1 MTIDFETDT
10 ITELGPLPRGRH
22 NLSAETVRES
32 QRQRLLRAML
42 ESVGERGY
50 DATSVPQVVAL
61 AKVSRNAFYELFND
75 KLDCFLVLCE
85 ALSQQLLEE
94 VFAPRGF
101 SNWRK
106 AVRDGAQRYLRHWQ
120 SRPLFARA
128 YLIELPTAGQRALL
142 QRAAAYE
149 LFSHQFEL
157 VAAWARQQEPDLAP
171 LEPLAAR
178 FLVWS
183 ITELVTS
190 EIAADRDDSLLALE
204 DQVVW
209 LIERL
214 LAERST
220 PAAARSRGR

>member
-10 ITELGPLPRGRH
+10 TPELGPLPRGRH

-61 AKVSRNAFYELFND
+61 AKVSRNAFYELFKD

-85 ALSQQLLEE
+85 ALSEQLLDE
-94 VFAPRGF
+94 VFRPRGF
-101 SNWRK
+101 SNWRE
-106 AVRDGAQRYLRHWQ
+106 AVRDGAQRYLSHWQ

-128 YLIELPTAGQRALL
+128 YLIELPTAGPRALL

-171 LEPLAAR
+171 LRPLAPR

-183 ITELVTS
+183 ITELVTA
-190 EIAADRDDSLLALE
+190 EVAAERDDSLMALDDE
-204 DQVVW
+204 VVW

-214 LAERST
+214 LAERSS
-220 PAAARSRGR
+220 PG

>member
-1 MTIDFETDT
+1 MTIDLETDT
-10 ITELGPLPRGRH
+10 LSELGPLPRGRH
-22 NLSAETVRES
+22 NLSAETVRDS

-85 ALSQQLLEE
+85 SLARQLLDE
-94 VFAPRGF
+94 VFSPRGF
-101 SNWRK
+101 TDWRD
-106 AVRDGAQRYLRHWQ
+106 AVRDGTTRYLSHWQ

-128 YLIELPTAGQRALL
+128 YLIELPTAGQRALE
-142 QRAAAYE
+142 QRARAYE

-157 VAAWARQQEPDLAP
+157 VAAWARQQQPELAP
-171 LEPLAAR
+171 LQPLAAR

-183 ITELVTS
+183 ITELVTA
-190 EIAADRDDSLLALE
+190 EVAADRGDSLLALE
-204 DQVVW
+204 DEVAW

-214 LAERST
+214 LAERSV
-220 PAAARSRGR
+220 S